1 MSEGRILRTVGMISC
16 KNPKYLLQP
25 LPCQNDPNP
34 YDGSW
39 PDLGSDLGYSARS
52 LKRWIFPLAVFGSS
66 SINSIQRGYL
76 NGARRCLVNSINSL
90 AKSGQAH
97 AGSRSTQNAF
107 GLISS
112 FSSGAP
118 ITAASMTV
126 G

>member
-1 MSEGRILRTVGMISC
+1 MSEGRMVGMITC
-16 KNPKYLLQP
+16 KNPKILVATAT
-25 LPCQNDPNP
+25 CQNDSDP

-39 PDLGSDLGYSARS
+39 PGLGSDLEWGARS

-97 AGSRSTQNAF
+97 AGSRSTQNALGF
-107 GLISS
+107 VSS
-112 FSSGAP
+112 FSSGGP
-118 ITAASMTV
+118 V
-126 G
+126 H